1 MARKTD
7 TDDETPKKKS
17 GAEKHL
23 AVWLLLAMIVTGF
36 GGWGVTN
43 FGNSVASIGKVGTV
57 DIPSSDYA
65 RSLRQAMQNFSRQV
79 GSDIS
84 LQMAQQLG
92 IDRQVLQGIVLRT
105 AMDAENAR
113 LGLSVGDAVV
123 AQEVKAN
130 KAFQGAG
137 GFDRQ
142 TYKATLEQNGLT
154 EKAYEA
160 GLRSDVAR
168 RILQGAVTGGLRVP
182 ESLAGQIYAYRF
194 EKRGFSV
201 LHLTEAGLPAP
212 VAAPTED
219 ELKAYYDAHVAD
231 FTRPAGKRI
240 TYAALLPDTLA
251 PTMPVDEAAVR
262 KLYDDR
268 ADQYNVPEKRLVERL
283 VYPTEDEAKAAW
295 DQLQSGQAT
304 FPDLVKARGLEL
316 TDVDMGDVTETELGA
331 AGTEVFKLAQGGVAG
346 PLPSALGPAIYRVNG
361 ILDAQ
366 VTPFDQVKADLAKEV
381 QIAAAK
387 KAIADKVEAV
397 DDALAGGAT
406 LDDLV
411 KEQGMVKATTDYAPG
426 ASDNDPI
433 TEDKGF
439 AAEAAKLAVG
449 DYPEAAAL
457 DSGGLVAMQIDAD
470 LPAAPI
476 PFETVKDKVTA
487 AWHAEALQKALE
499 AQAADAKAKVEGGA
513 SLGSLGIV
521 TVVQPMTRDQAFTA
535 APPQTLSAAFTL
547 AAAQVQVVAT
557 PGWVGLV
564 RLDTVVPA
572 ATGDDAART
581 ALEDIASE
589 LRQGLVGDVTDLYGA
604 ALLAQDKVSLDQAA
618 INAVNA
624 SFR

>member
-7 TDDETPKKKS
+7 DDEAPKKKS

-36 GGWGVTN
+36 GGWGVAN
-43 FGNSVASIGKVGTV
+43 FGNSVTSIGKVGTV
-57 DIPSSDYA
+57 DIASDDYA
-65 RSLRQAMQNFSRQV
+65 RSLRSAIQNFSRQI
-79 GSDIS
+79 GSDVS

-123 AQEVKAN
+123 AQEVKSN
-130 KAFQGAG
+130 RAFQGAG

-182 ESLAGQIYAYRF
+182 ESLATQVYAYRA
-194 EKRGFSV
+194 EKRGFSL

-212 VAAPTED
+212 IAAPTD
-219 ELKAYYDAHVAD
+219 ADLQAYYDAHAAD

-240 TYAALLPDTLA
+240 TYAALLPETLA
-251 PTMPVDEAAVR
+251 PTMPADEAAVR

-295 DQLQSGQAT
+295 DQLQSGKAT

-316 TDVDMGDVTETELGA
+316 TDVDMGDVSQTDLGEAGA
-331 AGTEVFKLAQGGVAG
+331 AVFKLAQGESAG

-361 ILDAQ
+361 ILAAQ
-366 VTPFDQVKADLAKEV
+366 VTPFDQVKADLTKEV
-381 QIAAAK
+381 QVEAAK

-449 DYPEAAAL
+449 DYAEAAAL
-457 DSGGLVAMQIDAD
+457 DNGGLVAMQIDAD

-476 PFETVKDKVTA
+476 PFDKVKDKVAA

-499 AQAADAKAKVEGGA
+499 AQAADAKSKVEGGA
-513 SLGSLGIV
+513 GLGGFGIV
-521 TVVQPMTRDQAFTA
+521 SVVQPLTRDQTLTD
-535 APPQTLSAAFTL
+535 APAEALRAVFAL
-547 AAAQVQVVAT
+547 APGQVQVVAT

-564 RLDTVVPA
+564 RLDSVVPA
-572 ATGDDAART
+572 PTDGDAAHAAR
-581 ALEDIASE
+581 EDIAAE
-589 LRQGLVGDVTDLYGA
+589 LRQGLVRDVTDLYGA